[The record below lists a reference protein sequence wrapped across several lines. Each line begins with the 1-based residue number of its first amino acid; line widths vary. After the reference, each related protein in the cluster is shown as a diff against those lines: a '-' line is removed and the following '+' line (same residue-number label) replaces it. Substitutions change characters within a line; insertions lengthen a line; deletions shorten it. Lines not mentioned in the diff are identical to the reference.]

1 VLCLG
6 EPDWLSGENSSR
18 ANLELPGRQLDLALA
33 VLGTG
38 RPVVVVVCAGRPL
51 VLTAL
56 AQAPCLV
63 YAWHLG
69 QEAGHALAEVLF
81 GDHGPQGRLPMS
93 LPWATG
99 QVPVHF
105 AQKPTGRPRIP
116 PLGIW
121 GTRYLDIP
129 NGPLFPFGHGLTYTT
144 FAYGDLRLSAATI
157 SADAPLRAG
166 ILLTNSGNRAGT
178 EVVQLYVHD
187 EVASIAPPAR
197 LLRGIQPVALA
208 PGESRRVEFTLTL
221 DDLRFWNAE
230 LRFVVEPGT
239 FRLWIGPDAKGGL
252 EGTFSVAG

>member
-1 VLCLG
+1 
-6 EPDWLSGENSSR
+6 
-18 ANLELPGRQLDLALA
+18 
-33 VLGTG
+33 
-38 RPVVVVVCAGRPL
+38 
-51 VLTAL
+51 
-56 AQAPCLV
+56 
-63 YAWHLG
+63 
-69 QEAGHALAEVLF
+69 
-81 GDHGPQGRLPMS
+81 MS